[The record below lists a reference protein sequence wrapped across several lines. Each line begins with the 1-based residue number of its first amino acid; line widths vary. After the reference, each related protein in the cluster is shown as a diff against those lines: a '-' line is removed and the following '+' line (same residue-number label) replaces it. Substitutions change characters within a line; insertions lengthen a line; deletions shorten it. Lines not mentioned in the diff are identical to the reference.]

1 MSFGQFILVGGVC
14 VCVCVCVQK
23 ALTEM
28 YKALPSRSE
37 MPLDQKPELLPG
49 HELGEEIIFFGNNLK
64 VQHCCKAK
72 YQTISTEI

>member
-1 MSFGQFILVGGVC
+1 MSFGQFTLVDF

-23 ALTEM
+23 ALTEV
-28 YKALPSRSE
+28 YKALPPRSE
-37 MPLDQKPELLPG
+37 MPLDQKPELLSG

-72 YQTISTEI
+72 YQAISTEI